1 MLPVYEDKVWDL
13 QLGMSLPNV
22 LPNGRLTLDSD
33 TKCQEVEFEKIE
45 KLPRLKCSMKSQA
58 LSVLD
63 VFTAALSVAASC
75 QRPLSDLHLAIPH
88 LPLHPL
94 YVFANNTLSPTFL
107 CPYYQSSCFRSL
119 KCTYMKLSFNFV
131 ALFSKINFIT
141 KVLLLLL
148 LHF

>member
-75 QRPLSDLHLAIPH
+75 QRPLSDLHLPISH
-88 LPLHPL
+88 LLLHPL
-94 YVFANNTLSPTFL
+94 FVFANNTL
-107 CPYYQSSCFRSL
+107 C
-119 KCTYMKLSFNFV
+119 
-131 ALFSKINFIT
+131 
-141 KVLLLLL
+141 
-148 LHF
+148 